1 MQVAHYMLVKKFLKE
16 MGSFYP
22 CSSSSSD
29 KWKEGREL
37 SLCISVEGSREV
49 LPDSQ
54 GQAA

>member
-1 MQVAHYMLVKKFLKE
+1 MLVKKFLKE

-22 CSSSSSD
+22 CSFSSPD

-37 SLCISVEGSREV
+37 SLYISVEGSWEV
-49 LPDSQ
+49 LPDAQ